1 MYKNLSIILLI
12 TFFLNNCGYTPMY
25 SKNIDKK
32 YNIEFVNFEGD
43 REINNSVKYYLKRY
57 INKNDELKF
66 FISTNSKYTKYSET
80 KNLAGDTITFSLVAT
95 ATFEVSYGENKK
107 IFKFEESSTINN
119 LENQLDETV
128 YETNIKKNFA
138 AIFSDKLI
146 LQLIKIK

>member
-1 MYKNLSIILLI
+1 MYKNFSIILLI
-12 TFFLNNCGYTPMY
+12 TFFLNSCGYAPMY

-32 YNIEFVNFEGD
+32 YNIEFLNFDGD

-66 FISTNSKYTKYSET
+66 FISTDSKYTKNSET
-80 KNLAGDTITFSLVAT
+80 KNLAGDTITFNLVAT
-95 ATFEVSYGENKK
+95 VTFTVSYGENKK
-107 IFKFEESSTINN
+107 IFEFAESSTINN
-119 LENQLDETV
+119 LENQLDENV

-138 AIFSDKLI
+138 ATFSDRLI